1 MAIGM
6 AAGAVASDEL
16 GKRQGGTLDG
26 LTNAV
31 PTVLVVA
38 SLFLAQAVDGA
49 YGGLGRPLPP
59 AFAPLT
65 SACVGMSVV
74 AWFHG
79 FSRRQRIPWVVDMGW
94 FLLVAW
100 IIIVPY
106 YLLRAEGKRGVGR
119 IGLFCL
125 TYFAAWA
132 TGTAIRIWLLV
143 ATRT

>member
-1 MAIGM
+1 M
-6 AAGAVASDEL
+6 AAGAVASDAPGEHP
-16 GKRQGGTLDG
+16 GGTLDR
-26 LTNAV
+26 LTHAT

-38 SLFLAQAVDGA
+38 SLFLAQAADGF

-59 AFAPLT
+59 VFAPLT

-74 AWFHG
+74 AWFHD
-79 FSRRQRIPWVVDMGW
+79 FSRRQRIPWVLDMGW

-100 IIIVPY
+100 IVIVPY
-106 YLLRAEGKRGVGR
+106 YLVKTEGKLGVGR

-143 ATRT
+143 ATA